1 MASSDS
7 VEQHKAST
15 VALSS
20 KLLTIPTQPSV
31 DHCNKGLLSL
41 LFPTRA
47 AFFNHKDSTML
58 KHVVKSIHE
67 HEDSDKEMDVETFQV
82 KFKFCSRIRNSK
94 SFAVALATK
103 QL

>member
-1 MASSDS
+1 
-7 VEQHKAST
+7 
-15 VALSS
+15 
-20 KLLTIPTQPSV
+20 
-31 DHCNKGLLSL
+31 
-41 LFPTRA
+41 
-47 AFFNHKDSTML
+47 ML

-82 KFKFCSRIRNSK
+82 KFEFCSRIRNSK